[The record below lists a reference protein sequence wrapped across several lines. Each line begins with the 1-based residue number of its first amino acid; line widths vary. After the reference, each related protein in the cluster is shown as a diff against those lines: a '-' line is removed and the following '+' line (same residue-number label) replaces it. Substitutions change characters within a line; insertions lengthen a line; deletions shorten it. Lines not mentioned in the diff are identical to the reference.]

1 MKSAAT
7 SFKERVAN
15 WARLQT
21 IIAVL
26 AKHGFSGIIK
36 DLGFGSHTSSEAA
49 DEGWEKHANIPKQLR
64 LAFEELGPT
73 FIKLGQLLSTRPDL
87 LPEAY
92 ITEFAKLTDQIPHF
106 PFSEVL
112 EILEKEFGREPYELF
127 SFIEEKPL
135 AAASISQVHRARL
148 KDSEQEVVIKV
159 QRPHIET
166 IIQSDIHILYFV
178 AKTLERLGKN
188 FKLINL
194 HAIVK
199 EFQRAIH
206 EELDFTLEA
215 HNIDHFKDNFPDLE
229 TIEIPEVVWNF
240 TTKRVLTMTELKGIP
255 LSQLPSIP
263 QYMDR
268 KYLAESLVNFF
279 FESMFFHGL
288 FHADA
293 HPGNILLIEGGKGKL
308 GLLDFG
314 MVGTLG
320 AGLRQKL
327 SKIFLATVS
336 RDFETLSQ
344 TYIEIGEFGRK
355 FSAREFQA
363 DISDFLAPHLG
374 KPLREINIGELLL
387 DSTRIAR
394 KFQVKL
400 PRDLIMFYRSLV
412 TLEHIGRKL
421 DPDFEFITYGQK
433 FAKTLLKRR
442 FSSEEI
448 IRDIFK
454 MVEGLRS
461 LGTDLPTQLKHL
473 LQKVENDEIGLSAE
487 AIQPIVNEFKQTQ
500 RIQFFSFLSFS
511 CLLVASLFSIFKP
524 EHLLVW
530 PLWIFSLMS
539 IGILIKMLWGS
550 GQ

>member
-1 MKSAAT
+1 MKSAAM

-21 IIAVL
+21 IVSIL
-26 AKHGFSGIIK
+26 AKHGFSGIVK
-36 DLGFGSHTSSEAA
+36 DLGFGSHPKSE
-49 DEGWEKHANIPKQLR
+49 EESENGEKQANTPKQLR

-92 ITEFAKLTDQIPHF
+92 VLEFTKLTDQIPHF

-112 EILEKEFGREPYELF
+112 EILEKELGREPYEIF
-127 SFIEEKPL
+127 SFIDENPL

-159 QRPHIET
+159 QRPNIET
-166 IIQSDIHILYFV
+166 TIQSDIHILYFV

-215 HNIDHFKDNFPDLE
+215 KNIDSFRDNFPNLE
-229 TIEIPEVVWNF
+229 AIEIPDVIWSF
-240 TTKRVLTMTELKGIP
+240 TTKRILTMTELKGTP
-255 LSQLPSIP
+255 LSHITTIPASI
-263 QYMDR
+263 DR

-288 FHADA
+288 FHADV
-293 HPGNILLIEGGKGKL
+293 HPGNILLIEEGEGKL

-320 AGLRQKL
+320 TDLRQKL
-327 SKIFLATVS
+327 SKIFMATVS

-344 TYIEIGEFGRK
+344 TYIEIGEFGKK
-355 FSAREFQA
+355 FSVREFQA
-363 DISDFLAPHLG
+363 DISEFLAPHLG
-374 KPLREINIGELLL
+374 KPLREINVGELLL

-448 IRDIFK
+448 VRDVFK
-454 MVEGLRS
+454 MLEGLRS
-461 LGTDLPTQLKHL
+461 LGTEFPSQLKHL
-473 LQKVENDEIGLSAE
+473 LQKIENDEIGLSAE
-487 AIQPIVNEFKQTQ
+487 ALQPIVNEFKRTQ
-500 RIQFFSFLSFS
+500 KIQALSFLSF
-511 CLLVASLFSIFKP
+511 CFLMTATLMSIFKP
-524 EHLLVW
+524 EHFFVW
-530 PLWIFSLMS
+530 SLWIFSLMS
-539 IGILIKMLWGS
+539 VGILIKMLFKN
-550 GQ
+550 